1 YAKTNQIAE
10 DEVEESRD
18 SKLETTIHLSLPSIC
33 TLRERQTLF
42 KTKISDNMGSFP
54 ALIIILASSLLT
66 VLEVVNGAKCY
77 GSSNSN
83 SSYARNRD
91 NLFSTLANN
100 VVTNGGVYNSSLG
113 QYPNKVY
120 VLGLCARGYEPKP
133 CISCVEKLTLETQ
146 TGCGSIMESFIWDS
160 DDGDRVSCLVRSSN
174 HSFGNL
180 ELEPPVIGPSPN
192 HFAQS
197 VNMTLFMQQ
206 WEYTV
211 NNTLVA
217 ATKADTSSMHK
228 YYSAVHAQFTE
239 FPNVYMMMQCTPDI
253 TSQDC
258 KQCLEDSVKYFREQF
273 RGKTGGMA
281 SFPSCLF
288 RWDLYSFYG
297 AFGNVTRVP
306 ALPLLQAPKKG
317 SSVPEKKAKDRRR
330 KLNNGINGCTLE
342 YSDSDGHFMLRF
354 DLSMIIL
361 ATADFSPENKL
372 GQGGF
377 GTVYKGILLNG
388 KEIAVKRLTRG
399 SEGGVEFKNE
409 VSLLTRLQHK
419 NLVKLLGFCNEGD
432 EEILVYEFVPNS
444 SLDRFIFDEEKR
456 ELLTWEVRFKIIE
469 GIARGL
475 VYLHED
481 SQLKIIH
488 RDLKASNILLDAE
501 MNPKVADFGTARL
514 FDTDE
519 TRAETQRIAG
529 TRWVEGKPEIIIDPL
544 LVKKP
549 SSEIIKLIQTGL
561 LCAQQNPTK
570 RPTMST
576 VILWLGSETITIPL
590 PKAPAFTASR
600 SQSEDG
606 TTSMSNVLTELSCP
620 LMIILASSLLF
631 VLQTLEV
638 VNGAKCYGSLA
649 GNNSYAQN
657 RKNLFST
664 LTNKVL
670 ANGGFYN
677 ASLGQYPNR
686 VYALGLCA
694 RGFKPKVCLSCLERL
709 SLETQRDCPNIMD
722 SFVWGGDDE
731 ELVSCLV
738 RSSNHSFGNLEIS
751 PPNIRMSPYHIRPLI
766 NMTLFMLEWEYTVN
780 RTLEAATKAHASSA
794 HKYYSASY
802 AEFTAFPNV
811 YMLMQCT
818 PDITSQ
824 GCKQCLEACL
834 KYFREQFLGR
844 IGGIATFPSCYF
856 RWDLYP
862 FHGAFL
868 NVTRV
873 PALPRPPPQEKGSSI
888 PDKKG
893 RSMNRGIITIIVVLT
908 FIHLLVFIGF
918 YKVIARRLK
927 INNGKNVG
935 GAEYTDSDGQFML
948 RGYMAPEYLNHG
960 QISAKCDVYSFG
972 VVLLEMI
979 TGQRNNSFEEGIAA
993 FVWKRWS
1000 EGRPVVIIDPLLVEN
1015 PNVQIIKYIQTGLLC
1030 VQEDASKRPTMSS
1043 VMVWLGS
1050 ETITIPSPKAPDYTK
1065 SFSDRL

>member
-1 YAKTNQIAE
+1 
-10 DEVEESRD
+10 
-18 SKLETTIHLSLPSIC
+18 
-33 TLRERQTLF
+33 
-42 KTKISDNMGSFP
+42 MG
-54 ALIIILASSLLT
+54 
-66 VLEVVNGAKCY
+66 K
-77 GSSNSN
+77 
-83 SSYARNRD
+83 
-91 NLFSTLANN
+91 FSA
-100 VVTNGGVYNSSLG
+100 
-113 QYPNKVY
+113 
-120 VLGLCARGYEPKP
+120 
-133 CISCVEKLTLETQ
+133 
-146 TGCGSIMESFIWDS
+146 
-160 DDGDRVSCLVRSSN
+160 
-174 HSFGNL
+174 
-180 ELEPPVIGPSPN
+180 
-192 HFAQS
+192 
-197 VNMTLFMQQ
+197 
-206 WEYTV
+206 
-211 NNTLVA
+211 
-217 ATKADTSSMHK
+217 
-228 YYSAVHAQFTE
+228 
-239 FPNVYMMMQCTPDI
+239 
-253 TSQDC
+253 
-258 KQCLEDSVKYFREQF
+258 
-273 RGKTGGMA
+273 
-281 SFPSCLF
+281 
-288 RWDLYSFYG
+288 
-297 AFGNVTRVP
+297 
-306 ALPLLQAPKKG
+306 
-317 SSVPEKKAKDRRR
+317 
-330 KLNNGINGCTLE
+330 
-342 YSDSDGHFMLRF
+342 
-354 DLSMIIL
+354 
-361 ATADFSPENKL
+361 
-372 GQGGF
+372 
-377 GTVYKGILLNG
+377 
-388 KEIAVKRLTRG
+388 
-399 SEGGVEFKNE
+399 
-409 VSLLTRLQHK
+409 
-419 NLVKLLGFCNEGD
+419 
-432 EEILVYEFVPNS
+432 
-444 SLDRFIFDEEKR
+444 
-456 ELLTWEVRFKIIE
+456 
-469 GIARGL
+469 
-475 VYLHED
+475 
-481 SQLKIIH
+481 
-488 RDLKASNILLDAE
+488 
-501 MNPKVADFGTARL
+501 
-514 FDTDE
+514 
-519 TRAETQRIAG
+519 
-529 TRWVEGKPEIIIDPL
+529 
-544 LVKKP
+544 
-549 SSEIIKLIQTGL
+549 
-561 LCAQQNPTK
+561 
-570 RPTMST
+570 
-576 VILWLGSETITIPL
+576 
-590 PKAPAFTASR
+590 
-600 SQSEDG
+600 
-606 TTSMSNVLTELSCP
+606 

-948 RGYMAPEYLNHG
+948 RYDLGMILSATAVFSPENKLGQGGFGTVYKGKLLNGKEIAVKRLTRGSEGDIEFKNEVSLLTRLQHKNLVKLLGFCNEGDEEILVYEFVPHSSLDRFIFDEEKRSLLTWDVRFKIIEGIARGLVYLHEDSQLKIIHRDLKASNILLDAEMNPKVADFGTARLFDADETRAETQQIAGTRGYMAPEYLNHG